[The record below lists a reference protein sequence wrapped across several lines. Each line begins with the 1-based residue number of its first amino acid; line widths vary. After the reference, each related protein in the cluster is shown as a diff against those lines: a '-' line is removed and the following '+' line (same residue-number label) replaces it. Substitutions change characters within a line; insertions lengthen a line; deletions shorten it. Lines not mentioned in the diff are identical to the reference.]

1 MSPSRRRNL
10 FQPNGPFPWSWS
22 SGLPTSL
29 VPAPV
34 WCCCLPA
41 SHSICPLHTHT
52 LQLSWNQWLPGK
64 VRWTRVGL
72 SLASYLAPTSDSL
85 AMRSEKS
92 LCVNCQM
99 GSMGMVLHA
108 VGLCPSGALEQRS
121 QRLPQPGPTLWHLP
135 TRLTFRS
142 RNQRSTLG
150 LINPLTPLI
159 G

>member
-1 MSPSRRRNL
+1 M

-22 SGLPTSL
+22 SGLLTSL

-34 WCCCLPA
+34 WCCSLPA

-52 LQLSWNQWLPGK
+52 LQLPWIQWLPGK

-92 LCVNCQM
+92 LRELPNGIHGDGASCC
-99 GSMGMVLHA
+99 
-108 VGLCPSGALEQRS
+108 GLCPSGALEQRS
-121 QRLPQPGPTLWHLP
+121 QPLPQPGPTLWHLP
-135 TRLTFRS
+135 TRRTFHS
-142 RNQRSTLG
+142 RNQRSALG
-150 LINPLTPLI
+150 LINPLTPDWLTLTA
-159 G
+159 